1 MPWKPSE
8 PGEVPTLG
16 WIIIDWISEYLA
28 APDRGEYE
36 PFVLYPEQEDF
47 VLRFYELDPRTGRR
61 RRQMLRDPVDDDP
74 TERGNLARFR
84 RLPRHVNAR

>member
-16 WIIIDWISEYLA
+16 YDVIDWIREYLA

-36 PFVLYPEQEDF
+36 PFILYPEQEDF
-47 VLRFYELDPRTGRR
+47 VLRFYEINPRTGRR
-61 RRQMLRDPVDDDP
+61 R
-74 TERGNLARFR
+74 FR
-84 RLPRHVNAR
+84 RGVISRPRGWGQKASPRF